1 MMKTMFFK
9 IWNSIIGKIC
19 IVLLGINFILSL
31 YNLFQ
36 LSAYINTLSLVIVSF
51 VAIVILLL
59 LILCTYKLPKLSLV
73 FHIILCILL
82 VIGCLVFNRASSF
95 TNQITQTDE
104 VETVEIDVL
113 KESSLNENSSL
124 DGLTMGCFL
133 DDSTGLTR
141 AREILKEHEKT
152 GVKEKQY
159 DNMKDAYQDLLDNK
173 IDMIVI
179 TSLSSSYLEEEVAD
193 YRDHIRPLFIKEYAI
208 ENTFQNEK
216 LDITKDPFTVYLGGV
231 DLSCNGKINGT
242 GRGDVNILLTINPTT
257 KKASMQVIPRDL
269 YSYIPIKDAHSKL
282 SYSGNWGGVQSSIA
296 SIEHELGV
304 KINYYA
310 KINFDGLT
318 DLIDKIGGIDVYSH
332 YDYTIN
338 DFHYQ
343 KGMNHVNGEQA
354 LAMARERKSLPLN
367 ERSRGLQQMEI
378 IKGIMNKLFE
388 NPSYDYMMSA
398 LDSIQEN
405 FMTNLP
411 KDQFIDAFQLFLS
424 MRDTLMNI
432 ETYSMN
438 GEYKWHYDEVKKG
451 YYLYYFY
458 PSDGEI
464 EKVRDRINNILQGN

>member
-1 MMKTMFFK
+1 M
-9 IWNSIIGKIC
+9 
-19 IVLLGINFILSL
+19 
-31 YNLFQ
+31 
-36 LSAYINTLSLVIVSF
+36 
-51 VAIVILLL
+51 
-59 LILCTYKLPKLSLV
+59 
-73 FHIILCILL
+73 
-82 VIGCLVFNRASSF
+82 
-95 TNQITQTDE
+95 
-104 VETVEIDVL
+104 
-113 KESSLNENSSL
+113 
-124 DGLTMGCFL
+124 
-133 DDSTGLTR
+133 
-141 AREILKEHEKT
+141 
-152 GVKEKQY
+152 
-159 DNMKDAYQDLLDNK
+159 DNK

>member
-31 YNLFQ
+31 YNLFH
-36 LSAYINTLSLVIVSF
+36 LSAYINTLSLLIVSF
-51 VAIVILLL
+51 VVIVILLL

-82 VIGCLVFNRASSF
+82 IIGCFIFNRASSF

-179 TSLSSSYLEEEVAD
+179 TSLSSSYLEEDVAD

-216 LDITKDPFTVYLGGV
+216 
-231 DLSCNGKINGT
+231 
-242 GRGDVNILLTINPTT
+242 
-257 KKASMQVIPRDL
+257 
-269 YSYIPIKDAHSKL
+269 
-282 SYSGNWGGVQSSIA
+282 
-296 SIEHELGV
+296 
-304 KINYYA
+304 
-310 KINFDGLT
+310 
-318 DLIDKIGGIDVYSH
+318 
-332 YDYTIN
+332 
-338 DFHYQ
+338 
-343 KGMNHVNGEQA
+343 
-354 LAMARERKSLPLN
+354 
-367 ERSRGLQQMEI
+367 
-378 IKGIMNKLFE
+378 
-388 NPSYDYMMSA
+388 YM
-398 LDSIQEN
+398 
-405 FMTNLP
+405 
-411 KDQFIDAFQLFLS
+411 
-424 MRDTLMNI
+424 
-432 ETYSMN
+432 
-438 GEYKWHYDEVKKG
+438 
-451 YYLYYFY
+451 LYYNSSFDTEY
-458 PSDGEI
+458 G
-464 EKVRDRINNILQGN
+464 VAW